1 MPAVPDPPH
10 DSDSIGLLI
19 MGLVALCVLYW
30 RIALRLVAIAVI
42 TVAIYGAVLLAE
54 GLQHAG
60 R

>member
-10 DSDSIGLLI
+10 FQSIGPLVT
-19 MGLVALCVLYW
+19 GLVALCVIYW

-42 TVAIYGAVLLAE
+42 TVTIYGAVLLIEA
-54 GLQHAG
+54 LQHSG